1 MVSIS
6 PGLMPM
12 CVLPGSMPFTASAE
26 KVTWSV
32 RALFSMAIRAVMIL
46 VVLAGYLFSSIPLA

>member
-1 MVSIS
+1 
-6 PGLMPM
+6 MPI

-32 RALFSMAIRAVMIL
+32 RALFSIATKAVMIF
-46 VVLAGYLFSSIPLA
+46 VVLAG